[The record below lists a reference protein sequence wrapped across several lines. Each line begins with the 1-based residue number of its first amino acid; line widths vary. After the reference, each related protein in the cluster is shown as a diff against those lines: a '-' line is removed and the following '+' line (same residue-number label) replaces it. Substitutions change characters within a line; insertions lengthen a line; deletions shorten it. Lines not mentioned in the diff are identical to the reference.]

1 MFMVNEMSEVINK
14 TEIFSKEIS
23 YIKSDKYKKCANEV
37 INLLP
42 DYFFKVPASSTGKY
56 HPSFSLG
63 DGGLVRH
70 TKAAVRIA
78 FELLENNSIGHK
90 FTDDEKDLLIISIL
104 IHDGLKLGPNEEKY
118 TRFDHPILVGKMLKE
133 NKDKLSFTED
143 EINFLDKCISS
154 HMGEWNTNQ
163 YSSVILPLPKDK
175 YQRFVHMC
183 DFLSSRK
190 FLDIKFENNDIV

>member
-1 MFMVNEMSEVINK
+1 MNDVINK
-14 TEIFSKEIS
+14 TEVFTKEIS
-23 YIKSDKYKKCANEV
+23 YIKSDIYKKCASEIV
-37 INLLP
+37 DLLP
-42 DYFFKVPASSTGKY
+42 SYFFKVAASSTGKY

-78 FELLENNSIGHK
+78 KELLDNNSIGHK
-90 FTDDEKDLLIISIL
+90 FTDDEKDLLLISIL
-104 IHDGLKLGPNEEKY
+104 VHDGLKHGETEEKY

-133 NKDKLSFTED
+133 NKDKLSLTED

-154 HMGEWNTNQ
+154 HMGEWNTNP
-163 YSSVILPLPKDK
+163 YSDVVLPLPKDK

-190 FLDIKFENNDIV
+190 FLDVKFENNDIVD